1 MVEVLIIK
9 MVIQWILEY
18 HQQLWPEITKNA
30 KIKNTSIYI
39 KRRNIYLKE
48 EQLSFI
54 IPKSSKLIGS
64 ILDHPKNMPR
74 V

>member
-1 MVEVLIIK
+1 
-9 MVIQWILEY
+9 
-18 HQQLWPEITKNA
+18 
-30 KIKNTSIYI
+30 
-39 KRRNIYLKE
+39 LKE

-54 IPKSSKLIGS
+54 IPKHSKLIGS